1 LCLAHFPSIS
11 IVKGFSVSRKIIAL
25 SLALACLFAGTLL
38 AQAATPKTHA
48 AHGALDYI
56 RTLQNDDGGFP
67 DFGSDSSAGA
77 TLDAVLAFA
86 AAGADIDSVQKSGN
100 SPIEYLETQAAAYAA
115 SSPGH
120 AAKLV
125 AVLVAAGEDPHD
137 FAGDDYV
144 DIMQSNY
151 DAATHRY
158 GGQTLDQ
165 ILYVLA
171 RRSLGLSVSSG
182 VVSVLESDQLAEGC
196 WEFDSG
202 FGCDT
207 NSTAMAVQA
216 LVAAG
221 IDPDDASIE
230 AALAYLKSA
239 QNADGGFPYLVPSDS
254 DANSTA
260 FVLQSLVAADEDID
274 AGGPWEKPGGHTPM
288 GALLSYQDDATGAF
302 TYAGQDNAYATYQ
315 AVPALLLQP
324 LLLPPSEEE
333 ATPTPRPTHTPAAT
347 ATATPAATLTPMPE
361 PIVATA
367 PTATPVSVV
376 LPVSAGPAALPRVL
390 TSAGEGLDSDGAG
403 PTVIA
408 AILTAVSGCLAAGL
422 AAYRLRRSRE

>member
-1 LCLAHFPSIS
+1 M
-11 IVKGFSVSRKIIAL
+11 SRKIIAL

-38 AQAATPKTHA
+38 TQAATPQTGA
-48 AHGALDYI
+48 AHDALDYI

-67 DFGSDSSAGA
+67 DFGTDSSAGA
-77 TLDAVLAFA
+77 TLDAILAFA
-86 AAGADIDSVQKSGN
+86 AAGADIDDVQKSGE
-100 SPIEYLETQAAAYAA
+100 SPLDYLETRAADYAA
-115 SSPGH
+115 STPGQ

-125 AVLVAAGEDPHD
+125 AVLVAAGEDPRD

-171 RRSLGLSVSSG
+171 RRSLDLSLSSG

-221 IDPDDASIE
+221 IDHDDASIE

-260 FVLQSLVAADEDID
+260 FVLQALVAAGEDID
-274 AGGPWEKPGGHTPM
+274 AGGPWEKPGGYTPM
-288 GALLSYQDDATGAF
+288 RALLGFQNEATGAF
-302 TYAGQDNAYATYQ
+302 TFTYSGEDNAYATYQ

-324 LLLPPSEEE
+324 LLLPPSKEED
-333 ATPTPRPTHTPAAT
+333 ATETPEPTD
-347 ATATPAATLTPMPE
+347 TPAATLTAMPD
-361 PIVATA
+361 PPVATA
-367 PTATPVSVV
+367 PTATMSSQV
-376 LPVSAGPAALPRVL
+376 LPAATSPASLPHVL
-390 TSAGEGLDSDGAG
+390 ASAGEGSDSDGTS
-403 PTVIA
+403 PA
-408 AILTAVSGCLAAGL
+408 AIGALLAVVGGCLAAGL
-422 AAYRLRRSRE
+422 VAYRLCRSRE

>member
-1 LCLAHFPSIS
+1 M
-11 IVKGFSVSRKIIAL
+11 SRKIIAL
-25 SLALACLFAGTLL
+25 SLALACLFAGALL
-38 AQAATPKTHA
+38 AQAATPQTGA
-48 AHGALDYI
+48 AHDALDYI

-67 DFGSDSSAGA
+67 DFGTDSSAGA
-77 TLDAVLAFA
+77 TLDAILAFA
-86 AAGADIDSVQKSGN
+86 AAGADIDGVQKSGK
-100 SPIEYLETQAAAYAA
+100 SPIDYLETQAAAYAA
-115 SSPGH
+115 STPGH
-120 AAKLV
+120 AAKLA
-125 AVLVAAGEDPHD
+125 AVLVAAGEDPRD

-171 RRSLGLSVSSG
+171 RRSLDLSVSSG
-182 VVSVLESDQLAEGC
+182 VVSVLKSDQLAEGC

-221 IDPDDASIE
+221 IDPDDASIK

-260 FVLQSLVAADEDID
+260 FVLQALVAADEDID

-288 GALLSYQDDATGAF
+288 GALLSYQNPSTGAF
-302 TYAGQDNAYATYQ
+302 TYAGEDNAYATYQ

-361 PIVATA
+361 PPVATA
-367 PTATPVSVV
+367 PTTTAVSVV
-376 LPVSAGPAALPRVL
+376 LPVSAGPAVLPRVL
-390 TSAGEGLDSDGAG
+390 TSAGEGSDSDGAG
-403 PTVIA
+403 PTAMA

>member
-1 LCLAHFPSIS
+1 
-11 IVKGFSVSRKIIAL
+11 VSRKIIAL
-25 SLALACLFAGTLL
+25 SLALAWLFAGALL
-38 AQAATPKTHA
+38 TQAATPQTGA
-48 AHGALDYI
+48 AHDALDYI

-67 DFGSDSSAGA
+67 DFGTDSSASA
-77 TLDAVLAFA
+77 TLDAILAFA
-86 AAGADIDSVQKSGN
+86 AAGADIDGVQKSGN
-100 SPIEYLETQAAAYAA
+100 SPIDYLEAQAAAYAA
-115 SSPGH
+115 STPGH

-125 AVLVAAGEDPHD
+125 AVLAAAGEDPRD

-151 DAATHRY
+151 DTVTHRY
-158 GGQTLDQ
+158 GEQTLDQ

-171 RRSLGLSVSSG
+171 RRSLDLSVSSG

-216 LVAAG
+216 LIAAG

-260 FVLQSLVAADEDID
+260 FVLQALVAADEDID

-288 GALLSYQDDATGAF
+288 GTLLSYQDDATGAF

-367 PTATPVSVV
+367 TATPVSVV
-376 LPVSAGPAALPRVL
+376 LPVSTGPAALPRVL
-390 TSAGEGLDSDGAG
+390 TSAGEGSDSDGTS
-403 PTVIA
+403 PA
-408 AILTAVSGCLAAGL
+408 AIGALLVGVCGCLAAGL

>member
-1 LCLAHFPSIS
+1 M
-11 IVKGFSVSRKIIAL
+11 SRKIIAL

-38 AQAATPKTHA
+38 TQAATPQTGA
-48 AHGALDYI
+48 AHDALDYLH
-56 RTLQNDDGGFP
+56 TLQNDDGGFP
-67 DFGSDSSAGA
+67 LFGSDSDAGG
-77 TLDAVLAFA
+77 TIDVILAFVDY
-86 AAGADIDSVQKSGN
+86 GIDVDDVENAGN
-100 SPIEYLETQAAAYAA
+100 SPLDYLEAQAASYTTTAD
-115 SSPGH
+115 H

-125 AVLVAAGEDPHD
+125 IGLVAAGEDPRD
-137 FAGDDYV
+137 FAGDDWV
-144 DIMQSNY
+144 AKMQSYY
-151 DAATHRY
+151 DSATHRY
-158 GGQTLDQ
+158 GVQDIDQ
-165 ILYVLA
+165 ALYILA
-171 RRSLGLSVSSG
+171 RESLGLSPQSG
-182 VVSVLESDQLAEGC
+182 TVAVLESTQLTDGC
-196 WEFDSG
+196 WEFAD

-221 IDPDDASIE
+221 IDPDDASIK

-260 FVLQSLVAADEDID
+260 FVLQALVAADEDID

-288 GALLSYQDDATGAF
+288 GALLSYQNPSTGAF
-302 TYAGQDNAYATYQ
+302 TYAGEDNAYATYQ

-367 PTATPVSVV
+367 PTAAPVSVV
-376 LPVSAGPAALPRVL
+376 LPVSTGPAALPRVL
-390 TSAGEGLDSDGAG
+390 TSAGEGSDSDGAG
-403 PTVIA
+403 PT
-408 AILTAVSGCLAAGL
+408 AIGALLAVVGGCLAAGL
-422 AAYRLRRSRE
+422 VAYRLCRSRE

>member
-1 LCLAHFPSIS
+1 
-11 IVKGFSVSRKIIAL
+11 VSRKIIAL
-25 SLALACLFAGTLL
+25 SLALASLFAGALL

-48 AHGALDYI
+48 AHDALDYI

-67 DFGSDSSAGA
+67 DFGSDSSAGG

-86 AAGADIDSVQKSGN
+86 AAGTDIDDVQKSGK
-100 SPIEYLETQAAAYAA
+100 SPIDYLETQAAAYAA
-115 SSPGH
+115 STPGQ

-125 AVLVAAGEDPHD
+125 AVLVAAGEDPRD

-144 DIMQSNY
+144 DMMQSNY
-151 DAATHRY
+151 DTVTHRY
-158 GGQTLDQ
+158 GEQTLDQ

-171 RRSLGLSVSSG
+171 RRSLDLSVSSG
-182 VVSVLESDQLAEGC
+182 VVSVIKSDQLAEGC

-221 IDPDDASIE
+221 VDHDDASIE

-260 FVLQSLVAADEDID
+260 FVLQALVAAGEDID
-274 AGGPWEKPGGHTPM
+274 VGGPWERPGGRTPM
-288 GALLSYQDDATGAF
+288 QALLSYQNPSTGAF

-324 LLLPPSEEE
+324 LLLPPAEEDEE
-333 ATPTPRPTHTPAAT
+333 ATKTPRPTRTPAAT

-367 PTATPVSVV
+367 PTAAPVSVV
-376 LPVSAGPAALPRVL
+376 LPVSTGPAALPRVL

-403 PTVIA
+403 PTAMA
-408 AILTAVSGCLAAGL
+408 AILIAVSGCLAAGL
-422 AAYRLRRSRE
+422 AACRLRRSRE

>member
-1 LCLAHFPSIS
+1 M
-11 IVKGFSVSRKIIAL
+11 SRKIIAL
-25 SLALACLFAGTLL
+25 SLALACLFAGALL
-38 AQAATPKTHA
+38 AQAATPQTGA
-48 AHGALDYI
+48 AHDALDYI

-77 TLDAVLAFA
+77 TLDAILAFA
-86 AAGADIDSVQKSGN
+86 AAGADIDGVQKSGK
-100 SPIEYLETQAAAYAA
+100 SPIDYLETQAAAYAA
-115 SSPGH
+115 STPGH
-120 AAKLV
+120 AAKLA
-125 AVLVAAGEDPHD
+125 AVLVAAGEDPRD

-144 DIMQSNY
+144 DMMQSNY

-171 RRSLGLSVSSG
+171 RRSLDLSVSSG
-182 VVSVLESDQLAEGC
+182 VVSVLKSDQLAEGC

-260 FVLQSLVAADEDID
+260 FVLQALVAAGEDID
-274 AGGPWEKPGGHTPM
+274 AGGPWERPGGRTPM
-288 GALLSYQDDATGAF
+288 EALLSFQNASTGAF
-302 TYAGQDNAYATYQ
+302 TYTYAGEDNAYATYQ

-324 LLLPPSEEE
+324 LLLPPSEEDEE
-333 ATPTPRPTHTPAAT
+333 ATKTPRPTRTPAAT

-367 PTATPVSVV
+367 PTATMSSQV
-376 LPVSAGPAALPRVL
+376 LPAATSPASLPHVL
-390 TSAGEGLDSDGAG
+390 ASAGEGTESDRTG
-403 PTVIA
+403 PTAMA
-408 AILTAVSGCLAAGL
+408 AILTAVCGCLAAGL